1 MNFIFLLFRQTS
13 LITPPNQQMEDQQD
27 PTPAS
32 TSPPAASPTSNQNLI
47 LGIVMGA
54 VVLLLLLLVITQQF
68 GGQGDE
74 SKDPKLTEMQKES
87 AELKAK
93 IALMV
98 STSGNNQTTTLLVE
112 GIKRDVGTLGAIVEQ
127 NQQNVLALKDSRATI
142 QSLTRQLADLQ
153 RRDELNG
160 DAATRVT
167 GLEAQIKALTAQLD
181 GAVDQTTMTA
191 LRDQL
196 TASKDLSQQ
205 LQEELT
211 ALKTK
216 SGRMID
222 GNQLAAVRT
231 ELDEC
236 LAENTLLK
244 LELQKLRTK
253 LDGAR
258 LFVTR
263 ENLSPK
269 AQKFFRELERLEG
282 IDQNGLEQAYER
294 IKKEFNAHVVE
305 TAAFAIGSADLKQE
319 HEAQIKGVTV
329 ESNPNSFFLV
339 VGYASKTGDIK
350 SNRDLSERR
359 SKRVASTVNYLKQN
373 SQEVQA
379 VYLGE
384 TDRFGEKAQP
394 NQICEVWEIR
404 P

>member
-1 MNFIFLLFRQTS
+1 
-13 LITPPNQQMEDQQD
+13 MEDQQD

-68 GGQGDE
+68 GGQDE
-74 SKDPKLTEMQKES
+74 SKDPKVIEMQRES

-93 IALMV
+93 LALMA

-112 GIKRDVGTLGAIVEQ
+112 GIKRDVTTLGAIVEQ
-127 NQQNVLALKDSRATI
+127 NQQNVLALKDSQATI

-160 DAATRVT
+160 DAAARVT

-181 GAVDQTTMTA
+181 GAVDQTTMTG

-196 TASKDLSQQ
+196 TASKDLSKQ

-222 GNQLAAVRT
+222 GNQLASVRT

-282 IDQNGLEQAYER
+282 IDQDGLEQAYER

-305 TAAFAIGSADLKQE
+305 TAAFSIGSADLKQE

-384 TDRFGEKAQP
+384 TDRFGQKAQR

>member
-1 MNFIFLLFRQTS
+1 
-13 LITPPNQQMEDQQD
+13 MEGQQD
-27 PTPAS
+27 P
-32 TSPPAASPTSNQNLI
+32 PPATTSAPAATPTSNQNLI

-74 SKDPKLTEMQKES
+74 TNDPKVTEMQRES

-93 IALMV
+93 IALMA

-127 NQQNVLALKDSRATI
+127 NQQNVLALKDSQATV
-142 QSLTRQLADLQ
+142 QGLTRQLADLQ
-153 RRDELNG
+153 RRDKLNG
-160 DAATRVT
+160 DATARVA
-167 GLEAQIKALTAQLD
+167 GLEAQVKDLTAKLD
-181 GAVDQTTMTA
+181 GAVDQATLTA

-196 TASKDLSQQ
+196 KASKALSLQ

-211 ALKTK
+211 ALEAK
-216 SGRMID
+216 SARMID
-222 GNQLAAVRT
+222 DNQHTAVRA

-236 LAENTLLK
+236 LAENILLK

-282 IDQNGLEQAYER
+282 IDRDGLEQAYER

-305 TAAFAIGSADLKQE
+305 TAAFAAGSPDLKQE
-319 HEAQIKGVTV
+319 HEAHIKGVTV

>member
-1 MNFIFLLFRQTS
+1 
-13 LITPPNQQMEDQQD
+13 MEDQQD

-32 TSPPAASPTSNQNLI
+32 TSAPATTPTSNQNLI
-47 LGIVMGA
+47 LGIIIGA
-54 VVLLLLLLVITQQF
+54 VVFLLLLLVITQKF
-68 GGQGDE
+68 GGQVEE
-74 SKDPKLTEMQKES
+74 SKDPKVTEMRKEL
-87 AELKAK
+87 AEFKAK
-93 IALMV
+93 IALVV

-112 GIKRDVGTLGAIVEQ
+112 DIKRDVGTLGAIVEQ
-127 NQQNVLALKDSRATI
+127 NQQNVLALKDSQATI

-153 RRDELNG
+153 RRDGLNG
-160 DAATRVT
+160 DAAARVE
-167 GLEAQIKALTAQLD
+167 GLEAQVKALTAQLD
-181 GAVDQTTMTA
+181 GAVDQATMTA

-196 TASKDLSQQ
+196 TASKVLSQKF
-205 LQEELT
+205 QEELT

-216 SGRMID
+216 SARMID
-222 GNQLAAVRT
+222 GNQLTAVRT

-236 LAENTLLK
+236 LAENALLK

-269 AQKFFRELERLEG
+269 ARKFFRELERLEE
-282 IDQNGLEQAYER
+282 IDRDTLEQAYER

-305 TAAFAIGSADLKQE
+305 TAAFATGSADLKQE
-319 HEAQIKGVTV
+319 HEAHIKGVTV

-373 SQEVQA
+373 NQEVQA
-379 VYLGE
+379 IYLGE

>member
-1 MNFIFLLFRQTS
+1 
-13 LITPPNQQMEDQQD
+13 MEDQQD
-27 PTPAS
+27 PAS
-32 TSPPAASPTSNQNLI
+32 APVATPTSNQNLI

-68 GGQGDE
+68 GGGGNG
-74 SKDPKLTEMQKES
+74 SKDPKVTEMERES

-93 IALMV
+93 IALMA

-127 NQQNVLALKDSRATI
+127 NQQNVLALKDSQATI

-153 RRDELNG
+153 RRGDLNG
-160 DAATRVT
+160 DAAARVAS
-167 GLEAQIKALTAQLD
+167 LEAQIKALTAQLD
-181 GAVDQTTMTA
+181 GAVDQATMTA

-196 TASKDLSQQ
+196 TASKALSQQ
-205 LQEELT
+205 LEEELT
-211 ALKTK
+211 VLKTK

-231 ELDEC
+231 ELDES
-236 LAENTLLK
+236 LAENILLK
-244 LELQKLRTK
+244 LELQKLRAK

-269 AQKFFRELERLEG
+269 AQKLFRELVRIEG
-282 IDQNGLEQAYER
+282 IDRNGLEQAYER

-305 TAAFAIGSADLKQE
+305 TATFATGSADLKQE
-319 HEAQIKGVTV
+319 HEAHIKGVTV

-339 VGYASKTGDIK
+339 VGYASKGGDIK

-373 SQEVQA
+373 GQEVQA

-384 TDRFGEKAQP
+384 TDRFEEKAQP
-394 NQICEVWEIR
+394 NQVCEVWEIQ

>member
-1 MNFIFLLFRQTS
+1 
-13 LITPPNQQMEDQQD
+13 MEDQQD

-54 VVLLLLLLVITQQF
+54 VVLLLLLLVITRQF

-74 SKDPKLTEMQKES
+74 SKDPKVTEMQKES
-87 AELKAK
+87 AELKAR
-93 IALMV
+93 IALMA
-98 STSGNNQTTTLLVE
+98 STSGNNQTPTLLVE

-127 NQQNVLALKDSRATI
+127 NQQNVLALKDSQATI

-160 DAATRVT
+160 DAAARVA
-167 GLEAQIKALTAQLD
+167 GLEAQVKALTAQLD
-181 GAVDQTTMTA
+181 GAVDQTTMTD

-196 TASKDLSQQ
+196 TASKALSQQ

-216 SGRMID
+216 SARMID
-222 GNQLAAVRT
+222 DNQLAAVRT

-236 LAENTLLK
+236 LAENILLK
-244 LELQKLRTK
+244 LELQKLRSK

-282 IDQNGLEQAYER
+282 TERNGLEQAYER

-305 TAAFAIGSADLKQE
+305 TATFAAGSADLKQE
-319 HEAQIKGVTV
+319 HEAHIKGVTV

-373 SQEVQA
+373 GQEVQA

-404 P
+404 PQPQ

>member
-1 MNFIFLLFRQTS
+1 
-13 LITPPNQQMEDQQD
+13 MEDQQD

-32 TSPPAASPTSNQNLI
+32 TSARAATPTSNQNLI
-47 LGIVMGA
+47 LGVVMAA

-74 SKDPKLTEMQKES
+74 SKDPKVTEMQRES

-93 IALMV
+93 IALMA

-112 GIKRDVGTLGAIVEQ
+112 GIKRDVGTLGAILEQ
-127 NQQNVLALKDSRATI
+127 NQQNVLALKDSHTTI

-153 RRDELNG
+153 RRDDLNG
-160 DAATRVT
+160 DAAARVA
-167 GLEAQIKALTAQLD
+167 GLEAQVEALTTQLD
-181 GAVDQTTMTA
+181 GAVDQATMAA

-196 TASKDLSQQ
+196 TASKASSQQ
-205 LQEELT
+205 LQKELT
-211 ALKTK
+211 ALKAK
-216 SGRMID
+216 GAKMID
-222 GNQLAAVRT
+222 GNQLAAIRT
-231 ELDEC
+231 ELDES
-236 LAENTLLK
+236 LAENILLK
-244 LELQKLRTK
+244 LELQKLRAK

-269 AQKFFRELERLEG
+269 AQKLFRELERLEG
-282 IDQNGLEQAYER
+282 IDRNGLEQAYER

-305 TAAFAIGSADLKQE
+305 TATFATGSADLRQE
-319 HEAQIKGVTV
+319 HEAHIKGVTV

-339 VGYASKTGDIK
+339 VGYTSKTGDVK
-350 SNRDLSERR
+350 SDRDLSERR

-373 SQEVQA
+373 GQEVQA
-379 VYLGE
+379 VHLGE
-384 TDRFGEKAQP
+384 TDRFGKKAQL
-394 NQICEVWEIR
+394 NQICEAWEIR

>member
-1 MNFIFLLFRQTS
+1 
-13 LITPPNQQMEDQQD
+13 MEDQQD

-68 GGQGDE
+68 GGQDE
-74 SKDPKLTEMQKES
+74 SKDPKVTEMQKES

-93 IALMV
+93 IALMA

-127 NQQNVLALKDSRATI
+127 NQQNVLALKDSQATI
-142 QSLTRQLADLQ
+142 QSLSRQLADLQ

-160 DAATRVT
+160 DAAARVT

-244 LELQKLRTK
+244 LELQRLRTK

-329 ESNPNSFFLV
+329 ESNPKSFFLV
-339 VGYASKTGDIK
+339 VGYASITGDIK

-384 TDRFGEKAQP
+384 TDRFGEEAQR